1 MISFYKSDLINRMT
15 NTTTLASP
23 EDCTDTPADRGLDWN
38 LGPPPDGRGCQRA
51 TYTADEVASLLGV
64 STWAIYKVVKDGE
77 CPVEPVR
84 IGRRLVWPRS
94 RVDALLSADDLPEAG
109 GIR

>member
-1 MISFYKSDLINRMT
+1 MT
-15 NTTTLASP
+15 NTTTLAPP
-23 EDCTDTPADRGLDWN
+23 EHPTDTPADRGLDWN
-38 LGPPPDGRGCQRA
+38 LGPPSVGRGCHRA

-64 STWAIYKVVKDGE
+64 STWAIYKAVKEGT

-94 RVDALLSADDLPEAG
+94 RVDALLSAQDRSEAG
-109 GIR
+109 GLR